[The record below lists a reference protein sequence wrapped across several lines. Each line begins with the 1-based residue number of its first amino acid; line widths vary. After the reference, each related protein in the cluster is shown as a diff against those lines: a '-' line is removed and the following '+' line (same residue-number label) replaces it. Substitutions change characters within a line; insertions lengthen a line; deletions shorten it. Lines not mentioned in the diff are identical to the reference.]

1 MWGTSCPIF
10 IINVDP
16 PPPSSSSSM
25 LIIVP
30 HLHPPPSSAD
40 PSVPSVWICPFCLFH
55 FCFYFTILIS
65 LGCLA
70 SFLHESIW
78 FFPIYLLYAIVFAF
92 AEVAANELNHESL
105 SRSKWLNSSAH
116 WLVCFM
122 SWREPVYSKYRH
134 LKHHSHTSVI
144 GQDPEG
150 EAVRPKSIGLMGLE
164 MLTKF

>member
-1 MWGTSCPIF
+1 MSEIQKR
-10 IINVDP
+10 N
-16 PPPSSSSSM
+16 SSFKIKIEPQLM
-25 LIIVP
+25 KQLIQKSDC
-30 HLHPPPSSAD
+30 LG
-40 PSVPSVWICPFCLFH
+40 LFH

-65 LGCLA
+65 LGFLA
-70 SFLHESIW
+70 YFLQESIW

-92 AEVAANELNHESL
+92 AEAAAHELNHESVF
-105 SRSKWLNSSAH
+105 RSKWLNTSAH

-150 EAVRPKSIGLMGLE
+150 
-164 MLTKF
+164 